1 MIFRIAD
8 DGDADAETCRGG
20 ALRHG
25 LGGVV
30 GSFGMNIRAQRFEKG
45 FHVGFVEE
53 NNVVD
58 GTESCDEL
66 RTGLL
71 IEDRAARPL
80 ECANAAIRI
89 DSDDEDIALAA
100 SSFQIAYVPDVE
112 RVEAAVSKNDALTAE
127 LAIGKYGAE
136 LVARDDFGFGAA
148 HDSRRGAHSVAAE
161 RVEEFL
167 TGDSRRAA
175 LHHDQTA
182 RDIGDV
188 SRFERRGAA
197 GKREGV
203 GSEDRVTRTGDVDG
217 LIASVDGNSRVAIAG
232 FEKRHAVAAASDEE
246 RIEFHCRKRR
256 TAAANQFV
264 EILAN

>member
-1 MIFRIAD
+1 
-8 DGDADAETCRGG
+8 
-20 ALRHG
+20 
-25 LGGVV
+25 
-30 GSFGMNIRAQRFEKG
+30 MNVRAQRFEKG
-45 FHVGFVEE
+45 FHAGFVEK

-58 GTESCDEL
+58 GTQSSDEL
-66 RTGLL
+66 CTGLL
-71 IEDRAARPL
+71 IEDRAARSL

-112 RVEAAVSKNDALTAE
+112 HDEAAVSKNDALTAE

-148 HDSRRGAHSVAAE
+148 HESRRGAPSFAAE

-167 TGDSRRAA
+167 TGDSCRAA

-188 SRFERRGAA
+188 SRLERRAAA
-197 GKREGV
+197 GKGEGI
-203 GSEDRVTRTGDVDG
+203 GS
-217 LIASVDGNSRVAIAG
+217 
-232 FEKRHAVAAASDEE
+232 
-246 RIEFHCRKRR
+246 
-256 TAAANQFV
+256 
-264 EILAN
+264 